1 MTEIPNQEVQLAIE
15 GCPNRERGGRELFK
29 APAPTRPGA
38 TGSGRTG
45 IARPAAVGAGGSGD
59 AGKPRALVAAELRG
73 PLPGEMTRA
82 RDQRGHAEGLEAL
95 ARLREQRGGLRGV
108 APGVSERGLR

>member
-45 IARPAAVGAGGSGD
+45 IARPPAGGAGGSGD
-59 AGKPRALVAAELRG
+59 GSDRRPLAVLALPLGAPASSSSAAARAASPRAWASAASASVV
-73 PLPGEMTRA
+73 RA
-82 RDQRGHAEGLEAL
+82 T
-95 ARLREQRGGLRGV
+95 
-108 APGVSERGLR
+108 S